1 MIIMAK
7 LRQSVKKI

>member
-1 MIIMAK
+1 MAK